1 MSRKLIALLLFT
13 GFDGS
18 YARVKSR
25 PGSLLQNFFQDRT
38 TKSHCFS
45 AFLAPAKPG

>member
-25 PGSLLQNFFQDRT
+25 PGSLLQNFFSGPDNE
-38 TKSHCFS
+38 KPLLLGI
-45 AFLAPAKPG
+45 LAPETLG